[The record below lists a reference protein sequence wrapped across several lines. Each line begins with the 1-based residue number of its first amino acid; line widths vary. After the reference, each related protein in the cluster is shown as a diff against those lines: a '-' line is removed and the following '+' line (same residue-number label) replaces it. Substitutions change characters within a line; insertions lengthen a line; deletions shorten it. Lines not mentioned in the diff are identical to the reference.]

1 VKIREFLVE
10 RWLNTLELG
19 ARFNL
24 AETDAKP
31 FTLEELLALG
41 DREELLAELAAIR
54 LGYNP
59 TMGSF
64 ALRQAIA
71 GLYQSVTPKQVLV
84 TGGAIE
90 ADFLLANVLVEPGDT
105 VIVQFPAYQVLY
117 AVAEARGATVKRWTM
132 SLDNGYRPDLDR
144 LAALIDDRTKL
155 VVINTPHNPT
165 GAVLT
170 REELETILGWAEER
184 GFWVLSDEVYHGL
197 AYEEGLLPPLA
208 RDLSPRAISV
218 GSMSKTFGLSGLRL
232 GWIAGPEEI
241 LQACWS
247 WKDYTSISNSPLSDF
262 LARLA
267 LVNVDRVWERNLAL
281 ARENRRVLL
290 DWFEENRP
298 IIDYVA
304 PRAGLVCFP
313 RFNLPI
319 STEEFCRRAY
329 EERGVLLVP
338 GECFEMPGHIRFGFG
353 GDPAEFAAGLRELG
367 EVLRE
372 VTVG

>member
-1 VKIREFLVE
+1 MKIREFLVE